1 MIEVVRASELPV
13 TWRKSSRSQNG
24 ANNCV
29 EVACLS
35 AATAIRDSKDPD
47 GPALVFS
54 SSAFGGFLGA
64 IRAGRFSG

>member
-1 MIEVVRASELPV
+1 MVRASELPV

-35 AATAIRDSKDPD
+35 AATAVRDSKDPD
-47 GPALVFS
+47 GPALVFHPQ
-54 SSAFGGFLGA
+54 AFAGFVDG